1 MALTQQI
8 NIDVTDSKAAVLEFN
23 NGMPV
28 PPAKNLDIN
37 TLSVGDRQKVNEAI
51 TIIQNN
57 AT

>member
-1 MALTQQI
+1 MTLTQQI
-8 NIDVTDSKAAVLEFN
+8 NIDVTDNKAAVLEFN

-28 PPAKNLDIN
+28 PPAKNLDLN
-37 TLSVGDRQKVNEAI
+37 ALSLADRQKVNEAI

>member
-28 PPAKNLDIN
+28 PPAKNLDLN
-37 TLSVGDRQKVNEAI
+37 TLSLGDSQKFNEAI

>member
-8 NIDVTDSKAAVLEFN
+8 NIDVTDRKAAVLEFN

-28 PPAKNLDIN
+28 PPAKNLDLN

>member
-28 PPAKNLDIN
+28 PPAKNLDLN